1 MSWKQ
6 VASRKQSAICDN
18 YCSKSLTLCYPMDC
32 STSGFPILH
41 WFLESTQLMS
51 IESVMPSNLS
61 SSVTPSLPALSLSQH
76 QGLFQWVGSSH
87 QAEYWS
93 FSFSISPSSEYS
105 GSVAFQI
112 KSFSLPQHFV
122 SQIHSLAC
130 PVESRANSYSVTRGH
145 LLDAW
150 NSAPPYFGCKTTE
163 RYQKTMEVN
172 QWEIPKPAAPEW
184 LFTVELPPELGCVC
198 VCHSV
203 VSNSLQI
210 LCFKML
216 RS

>member
-6 VASRKQSAICDN
+6 LASRKQSTICDN

-32 STSGFPILH
+32 STSGFPVLH
-41 WFLESTQLMS
+41 WFLESTQLTS

-61 SSVTPSLPALSLSQH
+61 SSVTPSLPALNLSQH
-76 QGLFQWVGSSH
+76 QGLFQWVGFSH
-87 QAEYWS
+87 QAEHWS

-145 LLDAW
+145 LLEFRSSLFW
-150 NSAPPYFGCKTTE
+150 LQNHK
-163 RYQKTMEVN
+163 K
-172 QWEIPKPAAPEW
+172 IPKNPWKSPMGNTKASCPW
-184 LFTVELPPELGCVC
+184 MFIVEFPPELGCVC

-210 LCFKML
+210 LCFRML